1 MRGTERRGKA
11 LTLTLRRML
20 TDEKASLDLSPHT
33 RSFFF
38 FFSVRLVIEHRATCI
53 C

>member
-11 LTLTLRRML
+11 LTLTLRRTL

-38 FFSVRLVIEHRATCI
+38 FSL
-53 C
+53 